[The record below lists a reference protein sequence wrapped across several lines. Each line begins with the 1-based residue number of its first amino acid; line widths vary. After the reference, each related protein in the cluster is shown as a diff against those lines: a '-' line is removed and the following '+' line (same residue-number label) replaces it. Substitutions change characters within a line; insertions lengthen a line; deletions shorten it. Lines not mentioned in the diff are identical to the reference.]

1 MTSKNRRVI
10 LITAA
15 GTAASLIITEW
26 GNGAMKV
33 GITVGVIVLLRVIQ
47 SIFGKQVSLYFP
59 QTRCGRMKYLA
70 ISMGLSAVLGLAVFA
85 LNADGAV
92 TVPMLLISGTSG
104 LALACCTVCGKL
116 AMQSGTM
123 ALESVVAAASVILP
137 SVCGV
142 LFWGEPM
149 SAGQWIGIVLFLG
162 SVLLMVQ
169 SSQRTNAG
177 FSGRTLLLLL
187 GTFLSN
193 GAVMI
198 CQKLITFAAP
208 GSSIALFSFFM
219 FAIPAL
225 LCAGIAAGTAA
236 GTTGERLDQRLVLPI
251 VLLAAAVFVI
261 NQLATGATDTVP
273 SVMLFAALSA
283 SSSVIAAIVGA
294 VGYGERLTVRSVCG
308 IVLCVASL
316 AMINLL

>member
-198 CQKLITFAAP
+198 CQKLITYAAP

-225 LCAGIAAGTAA
+225 LCAGIAAGT
-236 GTTGERLDQRLVLPI
+236 TGERLDRRLVLPI

>member
-1 MTSKNRRVI
+1 MIQMKT
-10 LITAA
+10 
-15 GTAASLIITEW
+15 GGII
-26 GNGAMKV
+26 GA
-33 GITVGVIVLLRVIQ
+33 IVLMRVIQ
-47 SIFGKQVSLYFP
+47 SVFGKRVSVYFP
-59 QTRCGRMKYLA
+59 KTRNGRMKYLA
-70 ISMGLSAVLGLAVFA
+70 ISMGISATLGLILYACH
-85 LNADGAV
+85 ADGAV

-123 ALESVVAAASVILP
+123 ALESVVSAASVILP

-142 LFWGEPM
+142 LFWNEPLRT
-149 SAGQWIGIVLFLG
+149 GQWVGMALFLG
-162 SVLLMVQ
+162 SVALLVQ
-169 SSQRTNAG
+169 SSQQTHAG
-177 FSGRTLLLLL
+177 FSGRTALLLL

-193 GAVMI
+193 GTTMI
-198 CQKLITFAAP
+198 CQKMITYVAP
-208 GSSIALFSFFM
+208 GSSIALFSFFT

-225 LCAGIAAGTAA
+225 LCACTAVGTAR
-236 GTTGERLDQRLVLPI
+236 TPERLDRRLWLPI

-294 VGYGERLTVRSVCG
+294 IGYGERLTVRAVCG